1 MSNELGLS
9 GQGTGEIKVN
19 QVNVPAGS
27 GYQNILTETESGILK
42 ITINRPD
49 KMNALNHATIQEIG
63 LAVASGAADS
73 SVVGIIITGAGEKA
87 FVAGADISEFAN
99 YSPEEGKKLAADGQ
113 KVFRSI
119 ELCPKPVI
127 AAVNGFALGGGCE
140 LAMSCHMRV
149 ASDNAKFGQ
158 PEVRLGLIPGY
169 GGTQRLAQLVGK
181 GKAMEMMMT
190 SDMIDADTAL
200 RLGLVN
206 YVMSQEYLIEKCETL
221 IKKTAMMSPV
231 GVAGIV
237 KCVDAYYRDGVDGFA
252 FEAEEFGNCFG
263 KEDVKEGVAG
273 FLEKRQPKF
282 KR

>member
-1 MSNELGLS
+1 MSDNLNLS
-9 GQGTGEIKVN
+9 GLGTT
-19 QVNVPAGS
+19 PAS
-27 GYQNILTETESGILK
+27 NIQQPTSSLAYKNILAEVESNILK
-42 ITINRPD
+42 IAINRPD
-49 KMNALNHATIQEIG
+49 KMNALNHLTIQEIG
-63 LAVASGAADS
+63 KAIDQGANDS
-73 SVVGIIITGAGEKA
+73 TVIGIIITGVGDKA
-87 FVAGADISEFAN
+87 FVAGADIYEFAN
-99 YSPEEGKKLAADGQ
+99 YSPDEGKKLSADGQ

-169 GGTQRLAQLVGK
+169 GGTQRMVQLIGK
-181 GKAMEMMMT
+181 GKAMELMMT

-200 RLGLVN
+200 KLGLVN
-206 YVMSQEYLIEKCETL
+206 HVMSLEYLIDKCEEI
-221 IKKTAMMSPV
+221 IKKIAMMSPV

-237 KCVDAYYRDGVDGFA
+237 KCVDAYCTSGVDGFN
-252 FEAEEFGNCFG
+252 FEAEEFGKCFA
-263 KEDVKEGVAG
+263 KDDVKEGVAA
-273 FLEKRQPKF
+273 FLEKRKPNF